1 MNYHNYA
8 NSLRKFKLNKYS
20 KKQNYHLNQI
30 YDINFLKI
38 THRVIDGLNIS
49 TLILIFLVTFL
60 SIYSQLKWTNLYS
73 AIVQIRNINS
83 NLIDYIS
90 KTEEYYLSEI
100 EDLDILKKTSSKD
113 LLYLVKPQIKNNKDF
128 LFNNLINGLK
138 DSNYQRGF

>member
-30 YDINFLKI
+30 YDLNFLKI
-38 THRVIDGLNIS
+38 SHRLIDGLNIS

-73 AIVQIRNINS
+73 AIAQIRNINS